1 MMKQM
6 RGRRGRDRMAVGF
19 IATYVYLVNYFLL
32 AIFTIYLQNLCHF
45 Y

>member
-19 IATYVYLVNYFLL
+19 IATYAISYLLL
-32 AIFTIYLQNLCHF
+32 LQGIYIALI
-45 Y
+45 